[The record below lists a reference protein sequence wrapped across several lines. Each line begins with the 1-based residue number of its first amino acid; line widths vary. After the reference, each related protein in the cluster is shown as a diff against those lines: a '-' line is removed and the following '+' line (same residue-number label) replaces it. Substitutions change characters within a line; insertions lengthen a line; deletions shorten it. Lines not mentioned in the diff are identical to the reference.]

1 MSPLESAKVLPCSDD
16 RSRASESNSCCTRSR
31 NLIMTRARR
40 CGLTAAQ
47 AGCAASATAMACST
61 SECLAN
67 ATLACTSPVFGLNTS
82 PWRPDVPLTCLPP
95 MKWPI
100 SRIAFS
106 LKALIRPPKRS
117 RLPPLCCFFPCRSRG
132 RRAWLRRTFTLPRS
146 GNPPLSPPTLRLRP
160 AGLLGPAVAWVGLRY
175 GHCHRPWPARRGRRA
190 VHAHPD
196 GWRPQDVSRHAR
208 GHRHF
213 RRLVCSDSDP
223 LPVDLDL
230 SRLAAWRPVRVQHA
244 PDYPAQTG

>member
-16 RSRASESNSCCTRSR
+16 NSRASESNSFCTRSR

-61 SECLAN
+61 SACLAN

-82 PWRPDVPLTCLPP
+82 PWRPDVPLTSLPP

-106 LKALIRPPKRS
+106 LDSAPGRS
-117 RLPPLCCFFPCRSRG
+117 RRVCPYCAAFFRVGHGG
-132 RRAWLRRTFTLPRS
+132 RARAPQVHRTP
-146 GNPPLSPPTLRLRP
+146 GNPPLSPPTLRLP
-160 AGLLGPAVAWVGLRY
+160 SAGLLGPGVAWVGLRY

-208 GHRHF
+208 RHRHL
-213 RRLVCSDSDP
+213 RRLVRSDPDP

-230 SRLAAWRPVRVQHA
+230 SW
-244 PDYPAQTG
+244 PAEIGRAHV